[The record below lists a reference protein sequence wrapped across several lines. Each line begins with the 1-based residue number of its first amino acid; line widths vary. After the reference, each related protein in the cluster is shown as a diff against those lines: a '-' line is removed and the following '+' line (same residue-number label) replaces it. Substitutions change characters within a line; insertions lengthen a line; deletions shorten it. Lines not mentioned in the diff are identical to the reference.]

1 MTLNDDHA
9 PEGDERAKCISNDL
23 SPKQLREVRGCA
35 IAVADAALR
44 RQGKLREFIVQ
55 LDALIDATEHFQE
68 SLWR

>member
-1 MTLNDDHA
+1 MVLEDVPM
-9 PEGDERAKCISNDL
+9 PESDERAEYISNEL
-23 SPKQLREVRGCA
+23 SPERLHELRDCA

-44 RQGKLREFIVQ
+44 HHGKLREFIVQ